1 MIPTG
6 VRIFVCANRVD
17 MRRGFDTLVQAARD
31 TMGLDPAQGGLFVF
45 AGRRT
50 TRLKVV
56 WIDRHRCCLLWVR
69 LHQAVFCLPESNGS
83 RSIRIDSAQLNK
95 LLEGVPR
102 PG

>member
-1 MIPTG
+1 MIPAN

-31 TMGLDPAQGGLFVF
+31 TMGVDPQQGGLFVF

-56 WIDRHRCCLLWVR
+56 WIDRHRCCLLWIR
-69 LHQAVFCLPESNGS
+69 LHQAVFTLPDAQGN
-83 RSIRIDSAQLNK
+83 RCVRIDSAQLTQ

-102 PG
+102 PR